1 VRRPLNSIVGAL
13 FLSALLGCSGS
24 GSGGGGGGE
33 NNGGGNGG
41 GNGPQNKEEALGK
54 LTPVHKQSFERW
66 QQQIVKRCDAAEA
79 FGLNKDKKLEMEG
92 VDGAALIK
100 ANGGSLVFSDNNSL
114 LIITSY
120 NSFSGLGKTKIDETE
135 QVNGQG
141 YTISAETKREG
152 SACAVYLFGQKVF
165 ETYIAESFVVGTQW
179 TPGKEAK
186 STWPTP
192 EVSPLGATGASEAT
206 QTGLYKLISQTFKPT
221 KDAVALLSKRLSL
234 TDEQSVKLF
243 RLSSYTSADS
253 AVRIDKEASAIWSNQ
268 EGDNLIANG
277 AVLRKLFDGS
287 DRILPLEIRLAI
299 PELSFSGVK
308 NDKDGGNLKLI
319 ADILIAQ
326 KNTVF
331 GYSTQSIVLVGLT
344 PFDKSEAVSCAKDRA
359 MAYVGGSPGENQ
371 IQPTV
376 QAMFSPCRS
385 LYAAIE
391 EASYESGLLKSLIPQ
406 MFAGV
411 IPTAKY
417 RYGGWEDVLS
427 NLALAGI
434 GQGKDIGN
442 ELDPSGRTKVVAIV
456 ADHLESLEQGLSQT
470 KNMTQSKDYVFR
482 MGLDWSFKGQIVP
495 STRISQILQSVDNS
509 IDTFKV
515 STEKLLGDLGR
526 QPGSYDDQLAFAQA
540 IEGAYK
546 VEAMKALSLSK
557 DLSYSEF
564 EADVFNQVI
573 QRKVIV
579 DEFKDWSMK
588 FSGIKSELGKYS
600 NLGPVKGD
608 LVGLSIKWLKSGET
622 TLQNLGSVYSAIDN
636 SILPFEES
644 AKELVRSLS
653 QSLLNN
659 TVALDFAR
667 TLTAEYKQLANSIRS
682 NSKAADLEDWGQS
695 FFRSILQKRPS
706 IEQLRAWNE
715 MWSAALAFTQR
726 EMARTK
732 DEFGSTNEWNRKRLV
747 AVAAE
752 ENWSNDEFTGLES
765 IAEVA
770 RAKNTCDRLKGYS
783 SLADCGGMKLF
794 SKKKGMFFDLALG
807 NRYVNLGKDF
817 AGYMSQLAGFDW
829 TSLRW
834 MLVGE
839 FFGSFEPIWSRC
851 DQNSFA
857 QKASTLGAQ
866 VNAIVKEADQFKKWE
881 LERQI
886 KDSARNCQYQNKNV
900 YKIKPSEL
908 LKDF

>member
-1 VRRPLNSIVGAL
+1 MRKPLFSIVGAL
-13 FLSALLGCSGS
+13 FLFALVSCS
-24 GSGGGGGGE
+24 GSGGGGN
-33 NNGGGNGG
+33 NNGGV
-41 GNGPQNKEEALGK
+41 NGPQNREEALAK
-54 LTPVHKQSFERW
+54 LTPVHKQSFESW
-66 QQQIVKRCDAAEA
+66 QQKLVKRCDASEA
-79 FGLNKDKKLEMEG
+79 FGIYKDKKLEPDG

-100 ANGGSLVFSDNNSL
+100 ANGGSLVFSDNNNL

-120 NSFSGLGKTKIDETE
+120 NSFSGIGNTRIDEAE

-186 STWPTP
+186 SIWPTP
-192 EVSPLGATGASEAT
+192 EVRQIGAAGASEAV

-221 KDAVALLSKRLSL
+221 KDAVTMISRKLSL
-234 TDEQSVKLF
+234 SDEQSEKLF
-243 RLSSYTSADS
+243 RLSSYTSPDI
-253 AVRIDKEASAIWSNQ
+253 AVRIDNEASAIWSNQ
-268 EGDNLIANG
+268 EGDNLIAHG

-287 DRILPLEIRLAI
+287 DRILPLEIRFSI
-299 PELSFSGVK
+299 PEFSFSGVK

-319 ADILIAQ
+319 ADILISQ
-326 KNTVF
+326 KDTVF
-331 GYSTQSIVLVGLT
+331 LYSTQSIVLVGLA
-344 PFDKSEAVSCAKDRA
+344 PFDKSEAISCAKDRA
-359 MAYVGGSPGENQ
+359 MAYVGGSPGTNQ

-376 QAMFSPCRS
+376 QIMFSPCRS
-385 LYAAIE
+385 LYADIE

-417 RYGGWEDVLS
+417 RYGGWENILS
-427 NLALAGI
+427 NLALVGI
-434 GQGKDIGN
+434 AQGKDIRN
-442 ELDPSGRTKVVAIV
+442 EFDPAGRTKIVAIV

-470 KNMTQSKDYVFR
+470 KNMAQSKSSVFR

-495 STRISQILQSVDNS
+495 STRINQILQSVDNS

-526 QPGSYDDQLAFAQA
+526 QPNSYDDQLAFAQA

-546 VEAMKALSLSK
+546 VEAMRALSLSK
-557 DLSYSEF
+557 DLAYSEF
-564 EADVFNQVI
+564 ERDVFNQVI
-573 QRKVIV
+573 QRKVSV
-579 DEFKDWSMK
+579 DEFKDWSIQ
-588 FSGIKSELGKYS
+588 FSSIKSELGKYF
-600 NLGPVKGD
+600 NLGPVKGE

-644 AKELVRSLS
+644 TMELIRSLS

-659 TVALDFAR
+659 MAALDFAR
-667 TLTAEYKQLANSIRS
+667 SLTAEYKQLANSIRS
-682 NSKAADLEDWGQS
+682 NSKAADHEDWGQS
-695 FFRSILQKRPS
+695 FFRSILQRRPS

-732 DEFGSTNEWNRKRLV
+732 DEFGSTNEWNRKRV
-747 AVAAE
+747 VEVAAE
-752 ENWSNDEFTGLES
+752 ENWSNSEFTGLES

-770 RAKNTCDRLKGYS
+770 RAKNTCDRHKGYS
-783 SLADCGGMKLF
+783 SLADCGGMRLF

-807 NRYVNLGKDF
+807 NRYVALGKDF

-829 TSLRW
+829 TSLRGT
-834 MLVGE
+834 LLGE

-851 DQNSFA
+851 DQNSFS
-857 QKASTLGAQ
+857 QRASTLKDQ

-886 KDSARNCQYQNKNV
+886 KDTLRNCQ
-900 YKIKPSEL
+900 
-908 LKDF
+908 